1 MPGRESLVNQAALPS
16 IVAFDDP
23 APPPEASAPAAERLV
38 AGDPRQLTWNRYSD
52 PTGQFHAGIWQGEA
66 GAWRVQYDAHE
77 EELCTLL
84 EGRVRLTDAAG
95 RTREFAA
102 GASFVVPGGFRGV
115 WENIGRVRKVYAVT
129 ALRPLPESGA
139 AA

>member
-1 MPGRESLVNQAALPS
+1 MNRPVQST

-23 APPPEASAPAAERLV
+23 GPPPEASEPPAERLLSG
-38 AGDPRQLTWNRYSD
+38 APRQLVWNRYSD

-66 GAWRVQYDAHE
+66 GAWRVQYEVHE

-95 RTREFAA
+95 RVREFAP

-115 WENIGRVRKVYAVT
+115 WENLGRVRKVYAVT
-129 ALRPLPESGA
+129 ALRPVPDEPAGG
-139 AA
+139 